1 LTTFTTEFTME
12 KKSAQI
18 QISENKSK
26 GEQLSKEQVAFNK
39 LTERIAK
46 GRAKIEKRTAILET
60 LLELHG
66 KDYKKAEDEKAYAYI
81 KLAQTLD
88 AAVTLKTSLKKNY
101 LEKIGN
107 HISFLLQWACGH
119 IEPTKEVI
127 ALHDKYSSM
136 THEEILKDEK
146 EEAIDSMA
154 MMFSMMYEQEF
165 LPEEFEET
173 PEAIERLRLKLEA
186 AKATQAEREARRSKG
201 EHYNPFVDDPF
212 SDKKKKKSKK
222 QIERELKQAALD
234 KEKEELEQK
243 SVRGIYIELAKVL
256 HPDAEMNEEEK
267 LWKQELMKEV
277 NLAYEAKNLFKL
289 LELEMTWLS
298 KQNNY
303 LADMPLQK
311 LKTYNSMLQDQA
323 AKLEF
328 EYFMLDRDPRF
339 SDVIEYV
346 GMTLAASKKQLAS
359 GVLSIRNEASEVTE
373 LENSVIS
380 KDIKINN
387 ELLEYLDEILPT
399 NDHQDPFGFWD
410 F

>member
-1 LTTFTTEFTME
+1 ME
-12 KKSAQI
+12 KKSAQV
-18 QISENKSK
+18 QISGNNSK
-26 GEQLSKEQVAFNK
+26 GEQLSKEQIAFNK
-39 LTERIAK
+39 LTARIAK
-46 GRAKIEKRTAILET
+46 GREKLEKRTAILEA
-60 LLELHG
+60 LLDIHG

-88 AAVTLKTSLKKNY
+88 AAITSKTTLKKNY
-101 LEKIGN
+101 LEKIGD
-107 HISFLLQWACGH
+107 HISFLLHWACGQ
-119 IEPTKEVI
+119 IEPTEEVI

-154 MMFSMMYEQEF
+154 MMFSMMYQEEF
-165 LPEEFEET
+165 SPEEFAET
-173 PEAIERLRLKLEA
+173 PEAIEKLRLKLEA
-186 AKATQAEREARRSKG
+186 AKARIEASEAQRKK
-201 EHYNPFVDDPF
+201 EEPFNPFVDDPF
-212 SDKKKKKSKK
+212 SDKKRKKSKK

-277 NLAYEAKNLFKL
+277 NVAYEAKNLFKL

-303 LADMPLQK
+303 LADVPLQK

-339 SDVIEYV
+339 SEVAEYV
-346 GMTLAASKKQLAS
+346 GLTLAASKKRMEVAI
-359 GVLSIRNEASEVTE
+359 LSVRNEVSEIQNLDSTVAKKE
-373 LENSVIS
+373 
-380 KDIKINN
+380 IKINN
-387 ELLEYLDEILPT
+387 ELLEYLDDTLPT
-399 NDHQDPFGFWD
+399 NEDDDFDFWD

>member
-1 LTTFTTEFTME
+1 
-12 KKSAQI
+12 
-18 QISENKSK
+18 
-26 GEQLSKEQVAFNK
+26 
-39 LTERIAK
+39 
-46 GRAKIEKRTAILET
+46 
-60 LLELHG
+60 
-66 KDYKKAEDEKAYAYI
+66 
-81 KLAQTLD
+81 
-88 AAVTLKTSLKKNY
+88 
-101 LEKIGN
+101 
-107 HISFLLQWACGH
+107 LLQWACGQ

-127 ALHDKYSSM
+127 ALHDKYSGM

-154 MMFSMMYEQEF
+154 MMFSMMYEEEF

-173 PEAIERLRLKLEA
+173 PEAMERLRLKLEA
-186 AKATQAEREARRSKG
+186 AKARQAEREARRSKG
-201 EHYNPFVDDPF
+201 EYYNPFVEDPF

-328 EYFMLDRDPRF
+328 EYFMLERDPRF
-339 SDVIEYV
+339 SDVIEYA
-346 GMTLAASKKQLAS
+346 GMTLAASKKRFETS
-359 GVLSIRNEASEVTE
+359 VLSVLNETSEVSE
-373 LENSVIS
+373 LENTVAS

-399 NDHQDPFGFWD
+399 NDNEDLFGFWD